1 MSLIR
6 RVSMRVAAMFLP
18 EVEAGACIPKE
29 FCGFCIITGGRRLG
43 IYNNCAGS
51 CIITGPCPPGH

>member
-18 EVEAGACIPKE
+18 EVEAGACIPPE
-29 FCGFCIITGGRRLG
+29 PCFCRKGHRIYSNCLG
-43 IYNNCAGS
+43 NCTLVRER
-51 CIITGPCPPGH
+51 C